1 MAGTRP
7 AIASQQCREMT
18 VYILRRVLW
27 MVPTLLIVFTL
38 TFVVVRA
45 TPGSPWDESDKPL
58 PEAVKKN
65 LDKQYHLDDPLSKQ
79 YGDYLWNALHGDFGP
94 SYRSVERSVSE
105 IIGATLPVSVQL
117 GLASMLFA
125 ILVGIPLGAVAAVKH
140 NTWIDYLSSLITVT
154 GISTPPFVRV
164 SLLIVFF
171 SLFLAWLPTGGWEG
185 IFDVRAII
193 PVIAI
198 GSGPAAILARY
209 TRSSLL
215 EVNGQDYIR
224 TARAK
229 GVGETAITA
238 FHAMKNA
245 LIPVV
250 TIAGVTLANVIT
262 GAFFVERI
270 YGVPGIARQ
279 FIDSVT
285 GRDYPLLLGIVL
297 VFALLIMVVNLLTD
311 LSYGYLDPRIRYR

>member
-1 MAGTRP
+1 
-7 AIASQQCREMT
+7 MT
-18 VYILRRVLW
+18 TYILRRLLW
-27 MVPTLLIVFTL
+27 VIPSLFVVFTL
-38 TFVVVRA
+38 TFVLVHA

-58 PEAVKKN
+58 PEAVKQN
-65 LDKQYHLDDPLSKQ
+65 LAHQYHLDDPLPKQ
-79 YGDYLWNALHGDFGP
+79 YLDYLANVLRGDFGP

-105 IIGATLPVSVQL
+105 IIGATLPVSAQL

-125 ILVGIPLGAVAAVKH
+125 IVVGVPLGALAAVKH
-140 NTWIDYLSSLITVT
+140 NTWIDYVSSLITVT
-154 GISTPPFVRV
+154 GLATPPFVRV

-171 SLFLAWLPTGGWEG
+171 SLALGWLPTGGWEG

-193 PVIAI
+193 PILAI
-198 GSGPAAILARY
+198 GLGPAAILARY

-215 EVNGQDYIR
+215 EVNGQDFIR

-229 GVGETAITA
+229 GLSETAVVVR
-238 FHAMKNA
+238 HALKNA

-250 TIAGVTLANVIT
+250 TVAGVTLANVIT

-270 YGVPGIARQ
+270 YSVPGIGRQ
-279 FIDSVT
+279 FVDSVS

-297 VFALLIMVVNLLTD
+297 VFALLILLVNLIVD
-311 LSYGYLDPRIRYR
+311 LSYGFLDPRIRYR

>member
-1 MAGTRP
+1 
-7 AIASQQCREMT
+7 MT
-18 VYILRRVLW
+18 TYILRRLLWVLPSLF
-27 MVPTLLIVFTL
+27 VVFTL
-38 TFVVVRA
+38 TFILVHA

-58 PEAVKKN
+58 PAAVKEN
-65 LDKQYHLDDPLSKQ
+65 LARQYHLDDPLPKQ
-79 YGDYLWNALHGDFGP
+79 YFDYLANVLRGDFGP

-105 IIGATLPVSVQL
+105 IIGATLPVSAQL

-125 ILVGIPLGAVAAVKH
+125 IVVGVPLGALAAVKH
-140 NTWIDYLSSLITVT
+140 NTWIDYVSSLITVT
-154 GISTPPFVRV
+154 GLATPPFVRV

-171 SLFLAWLPTGGWEG
+171 SLVLGWLPTGGWEG

-193 PVIAI
+193 PILAI
-198 GSGPAAILARY
+198 GLGPAAILARY

-215 EVNGQDYIR
+215 EVHGQDFIR

-229 GVGETAITA
+229 GLSETAVVVR
-238 FHAMKNA
+238 HAMKNA

-250 TIAGVTLANVIT
+250 TVAGVTLSNVIT

-270 YGVPGIARQ
+270 YSVPGIGRQ
-279 FIDSVT
+279 FVDSVS

-297 VFALLIMVVNLLTD
+297 VFALLISLVNLVVD
-311 LSYGYLDPRIRYR
+311 LSYGFLDPRIRYR

>member
-1 MAGTRP
+1 
-7 AIASQQCREMT
+7 MT
-18 VYILRRVLW
+18 TYVLRRLLWVLPSLF
-27 MVPTLLIVFTL
+27 VVFTL
-38 TFVVVRA
+38 TFILVHA

-58 PEAVKKN
+58 PAAVKEN
-65 LDKQYHLDDPLSKQ
+65 LARQYHLDDPLPKQ
-79 YGDYLWNALHGDFGP
+79 YVDYLVNVLHGDFGP

-105 IIGATLPVSVQL
+105 IIAATLPVSAML
-117 GLASMLFA
+117 GLGAMLLA
-125 ILVGIPLGAVAAVKH
+125 VVVGVPLGALAATKH
-140 NTWIDYLSSLITVT
+140 NTWIDYASSLITVT
-154 GISTPPFVRV
+154 GLPTPPFVRV

-171 SLFLAWLPTGGWEG
+171 SIALGWLPTGGWEG

-193 PVIAI
+193 PILAI

-215 EVNGQDYIR
+215 EVLGQDYIR
-224 TARAK
+224 TAHAK
-229 GVGETAITA
+229 GVRPNAIIA
-238 FHAMKNA
+238 AHAMKNA

-250 TIAGVTLANVIT
+250 TVAGVTLGNVIT

-270 YGVPGIARQ
+270 YGVPGIGRQ

-285 GRDYPLLLGIVL
+285 GRDYTLLLGTVM

-311 LSYGYLDPRIRYR
+311 ISYGYLDPRIRYR